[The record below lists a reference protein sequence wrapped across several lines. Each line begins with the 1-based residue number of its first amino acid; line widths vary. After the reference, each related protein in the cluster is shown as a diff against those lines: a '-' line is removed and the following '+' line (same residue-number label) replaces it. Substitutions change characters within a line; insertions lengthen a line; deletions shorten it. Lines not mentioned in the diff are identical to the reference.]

1 MSEIKSNEEPSLF
14 IISPLE
20 LIFNLDTD
28 NISELSSNTTKIS
41 KEIETLIINKSN
53 DYIVIKISTTKK
65 NNFITSPS
73 SYLILSPKEEKKL
86 NIRFKRDEG
95 EKLKLKP
102 YKFQFEGYI
111 ITLEE
116 KDLNAKELFN
126 KYDKNKNI
134 IKSNV
139 IMAQTKFLDKNG
151 NENISLSNTNLI
163 NVNKNKEIK
172 DINLTDLSK
181 ASNFHIIL
189 ALIIAILIGL
199 LILNKFKDKNI

>member
-14 IISPLE
+14 IISPSE

-102 YKFQFEGYI
+102 YKIQFEGFI

-163 NVNKNKEIK
+163 NMKKIKEIK

-199 LILNKFKDKNI
+199 FILNQFKDKNI

>member
-14 IISPLE
+14 IISPSE

-102 YKFQFEGYI
+102 YKIQFEGFI

-151 NENISLSNTNLI
+151 NENISLSNTNLT
-163 NVNKNKEIK
+163 NVNNLIKEIK

-199 LILNKFKDKNI
+199 LILN

>member
-14 IISPLE
+14 IISPSE

-65 NNFITSPS
+65 NNFITSLS

-95 EKLKLKP
+95 EMLKLKP
-102 YKFQFEGYI
+102 YKFQFEGFI

-116 KDLNAKELFN
+116 KDLNAK
-126 KYDKNKNI
+126 KNI

-163 NVNKNKEIK
+163 NVNKIKEIK

-199 LILNKFKDKNI
+199 LILN

>member
-1 MSEIKSNEEPSLF
+1 M
-14 IISPLE
+14 
-20 LIFNLDTD
+20 
-28 NISELSSNTTKIS
+28 
-41 KEIETLIINKSN
+41 
-53 DYIVIKISTTKK
+53 
-65 NNFITSPS
+65 
-73 SYLILSPKEEKKL
+73 
-86 NIRFKRDEG
+86 
-95 EKLKLKP
+95 KP
-102 YKFQFEGYI
+102 YKFQFEGFI

-134 IKSNV
+134 VKSNV
-139 IMAQTKFLDKNG
+139 ILTQTKFLDKNG

-163 NVNKNKEIK
+163 NVNKIKEIK

-199 LILNKFKDKNI
+199 LILN

>member
-14 IISPLE
+14 IISPSE

-41 KEIETLIINKSN
+41 KEIEILIINKSN

-102 YKFQFEGYI
+102 YKFQFEGFI

-151 NENISLSNTNLI
+151 NENISLSNTNLT
-163 NVNKNKEIK
+163 NVNKIKEMK

>member
-14 IISPLE
+14 IISPSE

-102 YKFQFEGYI
+102 YKFQFEGFI

-116 KDLNAKELFN
+116 KDLNAKELF
-126 KYDKNKNI
+126 NKNI

-163 NVNKNKEIK
+163 NMNKIKEIK

-199 LILNKFKDKNI
+199 FILN